1 MDRSPHI
8 LSRFSLLLFLYSII
22 SHPLLP
28 FVPPYYK
35 PSNYLCSTST
45 TFDEVSHEILT
56 LQEVLRPVKLPPLLQ
71 LPILNSSLPSRH
83 YLLHSALHSTPLSP
97 LSPISISLLSRPIP
111 PFSSPCQRKR
121 LSLLLPHR
129 RVLSKCWAS
138 VNEENLLED
147 GLKEW

>member
-22 SHPLLP
+22 SHPLIP

-56 LQEVLRPVKLPPLLQ
+56 LLEVLRPLNLRLRSRR
-71 LPILNSSLPSRH
+71 LPILNSSLPFRH
-83 YLLHSALHSTPLSP
+83 CHLHSVLHFTPLFPLSP
-97 LSPISISLLSRPIP
+97 TSTSIRSRPIR
-111 PFSSPCQRKR
+111 PFFSPYRRKR
-121 LSLLLPHR
+121 LSQPRRHR
-129 RVLSKCWAS
+129 RVL
-138 VNEENLLED
+138 
-147 GLKEW
+147 LKF